1 MFSLRD
7 ERKHYEERPSMIP
20 TIRNDNPSFQTRA
33 GLSDDRLRSLA
44 PSVFAGSPL
53 PGVSERYAFVPTAQI
68 VSRLRE
74 SGWIPVTAFE
84 QRVRLDER
92 RGFQKHM
99 LRFQRADVIPAR
111 GEFTAE
117 LVLVNSHEPQQ
128 RLSASC
134 GLVPV
139 CMRQRNDCCGHD
151 V

>member
-20 TIRNDNPSFQTRA
+20 TIRNDNPSFIQART

-74 SGWIPVTAFE
+74 AGWDSSHGIRAARATRRAA
-84 QRVRLDER
+84 RLP
-92 RGFQKHM
+92 KAH
-99 LRFQRADVIPAR
+99 A
-111 GEFTAE
+111 
-117 LVLVNSHEPQQ
+117 
-128 RLSASC
+128 
-134 GLVPV
+134 
-139 CMRQRNDCCGHD
+139 
-151 V
+151 